1 MLTRSELANLS
12 LLIIENHTLYLVFSC
27 LNGLVLPRPDALNQ
41 VTTAL
46 ETNPVAA
53 LLGPRQCG
61 KTTLARQIAQRE
73 PTEFFDL
80 ESPVDVRRLSAPMT
94 TLEKLS
100 GLVVIDEVQRRPD
113 LFELI
118 RVLVDRPENR
128 ARFLLLG
135 SASPRIVAGVSESLA
150 GRIGFVDLSG
160 FNLRETGP
168 EHQDRLWTRG
178 GVPRAFLAANDTAS
192 LRWRDDFVRTFLE
205 RDIPQLGISVPAET
219 IRRFWTMVAH
229 YHGQVWNAAQ
239 LARSLGASENTAR
252 RYLDILAG
260 AFMVRVLAPWFENV
274 GKRQVKAPKI
284 YLRDTGLLHALLQ
297 IGTLRELEAHPQL
310 GASWEGFALENV
322 VSLLDTRDVYF
333 WATHGGA
340 ELDLLVTLGGRRYGF
355 EFKYRDA
362 PARTRSMLIARE
374 DLGLEHLWVVYPGST
389 EYALDETIDV
399 VPLGSIPR
407 LADELRRSG

>member
-1 MLTRSELANLS
+1 M
-12 LLIIENHTLYLVFSC
+12 
-27 LNGLVLPRPDALNQ
+27 LPRPDALAQ
-41 VTTAL
+41 VISTLKA
-46 ETNPVAA
+46 NPVAA

-61 KTTLARQIAQRE
+61 KTTLARQITAHE
-73 PTEFFDL
+73 PAEFFDL
-80 ESPVDVRRLSAPMT
+80 ENPVDLRRLSAPMT

-113 LFELI
+113 LFELV

-135 SASPRIVAGVSESLA
+135 SASPGIVTGASESLA
-150 GRIGFVDLSG
+150 GRIGFIDLSG
-160 FNLRETGP
+160 FTLGETGP

-178 GVPRAFLAANDTAS
+178 GFPRAFLAEDDAAS
-192 LRWRDDFVRTFLE
+192 VAWRDAFIRTFLE
-205 RDIPQLGISVPAET
+205 RDIPQLGITVPAET

-229 YHGQVWNAAQ
+229 NHGQTWNGAQ

-274 GKRQVKAPKI
+274 SKRQVKAPKV
-284 YLRDTGLLHALLQ
+284 YLRDSGLLHALLQ
-297 IGTLRELEAHPQL
+297 VGTLRELQAHPKL
-310 GASWEGFALENV
+310 GASWEGFALEHV
-322 VSLLDTRDVYF
+322 IGLLHTRDAYF

-340 ELDLLVTLGGRRYGF
+340 ELDLLVTLGGKRYGF
-355 EFKYRDA
+355 EFTYQDA

-374 DLGLEHLWVVYPGST
+374 DLGLERLWVVYPGSK
-389 EYALDETIDV
+389 EYALDEATDV
-399 VPLGSIPR
+399 VPLTSIPR
-407 LADELRRSG
+407 LAAELRPDS